1 MSILA
6 TFLLLATLTAHAASG
21 PSIVTETHITSY
33 TEQKSC
39 DESCIMAHKLFNGVG
54 TFFTAIG

>member
-6 TFLLLATLTAHAASG
+6 TLLLLASLTAHAASS

-39 DESCIMAHKLFNGVG
+39 DESCIMAHKLFTGASR
-54 TFFTAIG
+54 FCIAA